1 MSKVR
6 ILIVENEAVIA
17 MNIFDILEDLG
28 YDVLEPATT
37 YVEALD
43 MLKSDQPDL
52 AILDIRL
59 SGTKTGIDLAH
70 HINDEYE
77 LPFIFLTSNSDGA
90 TIEEAKNTNPAA
102 FLVKPFVKD
111 ELFASIE
118 IALHNYKQQENV
130 GHSLDDS
137 PVIKNAIF
145 IKEKGVFHKVLINEI
160 MVLKSEHIYIQL
172 TTSAGRNFLVRGSF
186 ASLASTLPDSFIRV
200 HRSYMINTDFLVNI
214 GKSSVL
220 IGELEIPISQRH
232 R

>member
-77 LPFIFLTSNSDGA
+77 LPFIFL
-90 TIEEAKNTNPAA
+90 
-102 FLVKPFVKD
+102 
-111 ELFASIE
+111 
-118 IALHNYKQQENV
+118 
-130 GHSLDDS
+130 
-137 PVIKNAIF
+137 
-145 IKEKGVFHKVLINEI
+145 
-160 MVLKSEHIYIQL
+160 
-172 TTSAGRNFLVRGSF
+172 
-186 ASLASTLPDSFIRV
+186 
-200 HRSYMINTDFLVNI
+200 
-214 GKSSVL
+214 
-220 IGELEIPISQRH
+220 
-232 R
+232 